1 MMARPLRRPRPI
13 REAASRAKSTSE
25 QLIEAAATEFNESG
39 FAGTDTNRIARRA
52 GFAPQTFYRWFQ
64 DKVDI
69 FIHVYDRWRQD
80 LFGVL
85 DPLFAKN
92 ATDVRITAAVIA
104 HHKAYLIFR
113 RSLRQLSVENDAI
126 RAARAK
132 SRQQQIG
139 AIKAL
144 RPAAGRDVAVLTI
157 ILLQVERLADALAE
171 RELRDMGLDEA
182 AAHDAMTRLIHDLR
196 TG

>member
-1 MMARPLRRPRPI
+1 MARALRRSHI
-13 REAASRAKSTSE
+13 RKKRSRTEPTSE
-25 QLIEAAATEFNESG
+25 QLLEAAAAEFNENG
-39 FAGTDTNRIARRA
+39 YAGTDTNRIARRA

-64 DKVDI
+64 DKADI

-85 DPLFAKN
+85 GPLFTRN
-92 ATDVRITAAVIA
+92 ADDVRIAEAVIA

-126 RAARAK
+126 RTARAK
-132 SRQQQIG
+132 SRQQQIS

-144 RPAAGRDVAVLTI
+144 RPSPGRDVAVLTT

-171 RELRDMGLDEA
+171 REFRDMGLDEA
-182 AAHDAMTRLIHDLR
+182 AAHDAMTCLIHDLR
-196 TG
+196 AG